1 MSRRPGSS
9 AVVPATA
16 GISAPSPAWAELA
29 DLTPARVALGRAGV
43 SLPTREV
50 LSFGLAHA
58 QARDA
63 VHAELEIDRLKQ
75 ELSADGW
82 ETIEVASAAPT
93 RAAYLARPDWGRK
106 LGDESAQALS
116 AQGATGADLVLVV
129 SDGLSAL
136 AVHRHAVKL
145 LRALRPKLDGLKL
158 APLVIATQARVA
170 LADEIGERLG
180 ARMAVS
186 LIGERPGLSTPD
198 SLGVYLTAAPKVGRH
213 DAERDCISNIHARG
227 IGYEQAAK
235 QMAALIRAS
244 LAQGVSGV
252 ALAKQAKAVV
262 APPQP

>member
-1 MSRRPGSS
+1 MSGGEKKSLMR
-9 AVVPATA
+9 AQATT
-16 GISAPSPAWAELA
+16 GLSPPSPAWAELA

-50 LSFGLAHA
+50 LSFGVAHA

-63 VHAELEIDRLKQ
+63 VHAELDVEKLAQ
-75 ELSADGW
+75 ELAADGW
-82 ETIEVASAAPT
+82 QTLHVASAAPT

-106 LGDESAQALS
+106 LGEESQKSLAGRPAAPS
-116 AQGATGADLVLVV
+116 DLVFVV

-136 AVHRHAVKL
+136 AVHRHAATL
-145 LRALRPKLDGLKL
+145 LRSLRPKLDGLRF

-170 LADEIGERLG
+170 LADEIGERIG

-213 DAERDCISNIHARG
+213 DAERDCISNIHAAG
-227 IGYEQAAK
+227 ASYEQAAT
-235 QMAALIRAS
+235 QMAVLIGAS
-244 LAQGVSGV
+244 LARGASGV
-252 ALAKQAKAVV
+252 ALAKRAEAI
-262 APPQP
+262 PPLQ